1 MKNLENSLKK
11 KFLYSKKNN
20 LLKKLYFIFNK
31 FFRKI
36 NNAKKSYSFGGMDL
50 LINYLYKNKFNGVY
64 IDVGCNHPI
73 VGNNT
78 FLLYQKGWSGIN
90 IDLDSHIIEMFNY
103 FRPKDCNVNSAVS
116 NSEKETDLFF
126 YHERSAINTI
136 SKEVHNSRKKKAE
149 EIKKIQSTTLD
160 SVIKDSP
167 YFNKKINFLSIDV
180 EGNELNVLKGFNLKK
195 YYPEVIVIEYL
206 DLKMK
211 ELEFH
216 NQDINRIINSEIYK
230 YLTNYNYHLVNWLHS
245 DLFFV
250 NNEIR
255 N

>member
-31 FFRKI
+31 FFKKI

-90 IDLDSHIIEMFNY
+90 IDLDSNIIEMFNY

-136 SKEVHNSRKKKAE
+136 SKEVHNSRKKK
-149 EIKKIQSTTLD
+149 
-160 SVIKDSP
+160 
-167 YFNKKINFLSIDV
+167 
-180 EGNELNVLKGFNLKK
+180 LKK
-195 YYPEVIVIEYL
+195 SKKFNPL
-206 DLKMK
+206 L
-211 ELEFH
+211 
-216 NQDINRIINSEIYK
+216 
-230 YLTNYNYHLVNWLHS
+230 
-245 DLFFV
+245 
-250 NNEIR
+250 
-255 N
+255 

>member
-1 MKNLENSLKK
+1 M
-11 KFLYSKKNN
+11 YSKENN
-20 LLKKLYFIFNK
+20 LLKKLYFIINK
-31 FFRKI
+31 IFRKI
-36 NNAKKSYSFGGMDL
+36 NNVKKSYSFGGMDL
-50 LINYLYKNKFNGVY
+50 LINYLYKNKFNGIY

-90 IDLDSHIIEMFNY
+90 IDLNSHIIEMFNY
-103 FRPKDCNVNSAVS
+103 FRPKDYNVNSAIS
-116 NSEKETDLFF
+116 NSKGEADLFF

-136 SKEVHNSRKKKAE
+136 SKEIHNSRKNTAE

-167 YFNKKINFLSIDV
+167 YFDKKINFLSIDV

-206 DLKMK
+206 DLK
-211 ELEFH
+211 
-216 NQDINRIINSEIYK
+216 
-230 YLTNYNYHLVNWLHS
+230 
-245 DLFFV
+245 
-250 NNEIR
+250 
-255 N
+255 

>member
-31 FFRKI
+31 FFKKI

-90 IDLDSHIIEMFNY
+90 IDLDSNIIEMFNY

-230 YLTNYNYHLVNWLHS
+230 YLKSYNYYLVNWLHS

>member
-1 MKNLENSLKK
+1 MNNPENFLKK
-11 KFLYSKKNN
+11 KFIFSEKNN
-20 LLKKLYFIFNK
+20 LLKKLYFIINK
-31 FFRKI
+31 IFRKI
-36 NNAKKSYSFGGMDL
+36 NNVKKSYSFGGMDL

-90 IDLDSHIIEMFNY
+90 IDLDSHIIGMFNY
-103 FRPKDCNVNSAVS
+103 FRPTDYNVNSAVS
-116 NSEKETDLFF
+116 NLEEEADLFF

-136 SKEVHNSRKKKAE
+136 NKEVHNSRKQKAKE
-149 EIKKIQSTTLD
+149 VKRILSTTLD

-167 YFNKKINFLSIDV
+167 YCNKKINFISIDV

-211 ELEFH
+211 KLEFH

-230 YLTNYNYHLVNWLHS
+230 YLKNYNYHLVNWLHS

>member
-1 MKNLENSLKK
+1 MKHLENSLKK

-31 FFRKI
+31 IFKKI
-36 NNAKKSYSFGGMDL
+36 NSAKKSYSFGGMDL

-64 IDVGCNHPI
+64 IDIGCNHPI

-78 FLLYQKGWSGIN
+78 YLLYQKGWSGIN
-90 IDLDSHIIEMFNY
+90 IDLDTHIIEMFNY
-103 FRPKDCNVNSAVS
+103 FRSKDYNVNAAVS
-116 NSEKETDLFF
+116 NSEEETDLFY

-136 SKEVHNSRKKKAE
+136 SKEVHDSRKKKAE
-149 EIKKIQSTTLD
+149 KVKKIQSTTLD
-160 SVIKDSP
+160 SIIKNSP
-167 YFNKKINFLSIDV
+167 FFNKKINLLSIDV

-195 YYPEVIVIEYL
+195 YYPEVLVIEYL